1 MSAGE
6 EELKRLKGGS
16 MERLDGRKA
25 DELRPVKIVRNFY
38 PYTEGSVYFEAGNTW
53 LIIAATVEDKVP
65 SFLKGTGQGWIT
77 AEYGML
83 PRSAPSRIARE
94 VGMRISG
101 RSQEIRRLIGRS
113 LRSVVSLESLGE
125 KTILI
130 DCDVIRADGGTRTA
144 AVTGSFIALYDA
156 LQNLVQKGELLT
168 LPIKEFVAAVSV
180 GIVDGEPLLDLCYE
194 EDFEAEVDMNV
205 VMTENK
211 KLVEIQGT
219 AEKKSFSREELD
231 ILLSLAEKGIESLI
245 AKQRE
250 ALGLVG

>member
-1 MSAGE
+1 
-6 EELKRLKGGS
+6 

-144 AVTGSFIALYDA
+144 AITGSFIALYDA

-231 ILLSLAEKGIESLI
+231 NLLSLAEKGIESLI

-250 ALGLVG
+250 ALGLTG

>member
-1 MSAGE
+1 LSAGE

>member
-1 MSAGE
+1 
-6 EELKRLKGGS
+6 

-25 DELRPVKIVRNFY
+25 DELRPIKIVRNFY
-38 PYTEGSVYFEAGNTW
+38 PYTEGSVYLEMGNTW

-83 PRSAPSRIARE
+83 PRSTPVRIARE
-94 VGMRISG
+94 TGVRISG

-144 AVTGSFIALYDA
+144 AITGSFIALYDA
-156 LQNLVQKGELLT
+156 LQKMVEKGELLS
-168 LPIKEFVAAVSV
+168 LPVKDFVAAVSV
-180 GIVDGEPLLDLCYE
+180 GVVDGEPLLDLCYE

-205 VMTENK
+205 VMTESK
-211 KLVEIQGT
+211 KMVEIQGT
-219 AEKKSFSREELD
+219 AEKEPFGREVLD
-231 ILLSLAEKGIESLI
+231 KLLSLAEKGIETLI
-245 AKQRE
+245 IKQRE
-250 ALGLVG
+250 ALGLEV